1 MSSERAGKRT
11 TGGPE
16 PDDGDLAP
24 PAPSRSMN
32 LYDAVTRSQVQQPN
46 SPPSS
51 DQPRKKAPTG
61 SSKKSAGKP
70 LALGRPKGRSA
81 NAYME
86 FTEDDI
92 GTSGGR
98 NATPT
103 KHIKSSSYDVTKQ
116 SMVSNSASSRKPA
129 PITSPY
135 ASARNDFA
143 APPISTTNGASR
155 ETSRPRITSRQKPG
169 TGKNMYDP
177 EQPSMNSDETSS
189 GRAVR
194 PGAVRVGGMHQDDSV
209 VSIMDDC
216 SYPTP
221 HHLVTGQQPD
231 QPPEEPI
238 DAMVMDAAEHERM
251 MAERRA
257 QEKKNAPIAG
267 VRKDRPWYLRPV
279 FIGAVL
285 LLVIVVTVVAAVVA
299 TSGSDGP
306 VTVPTYSP
314 TSSPAP
320 TALTTITAVVQLDA
334 KPWETGWELTCDG
347 DTLKKVEPGTYGL
360 VDTRPNFRVEYETEA
375 TIGAECE
382 LTLTDIG
389 GDGLNPGLFE
399 IYAGTNLGDRSARLT
414 SGSISGGRS
423 TIKFDVGYPNVATSP
438 TSAPTL
444 SSASAFLTC
453 TLCPDGSPVL
463 FPEAKAPIG
472 SLTCKQ
478 VEEIALKT
486 TNETACKNLQDSS
499 ASHCGC
505 RNNCTTMCPDG
516 TSEPNEANLESTV
529 FVKNDQ
535 PVTCA
540 DFQAHIISSGSNSV
554 DECLSANF
562 LGEDVCGCPPSEPFC
577 RICEPSGGNSTT
589 NPPTELMEREIV
601 PGVSCRDITGI
612 AYTLKKNDP
621 SGVFFRLCPA
631 CLAIG
636 AYCGCDVPPDGRDFC
651 RLCGGKKLL
660 PEPGRLVNSTV
671 LEKTTTCFHVELVA
685 NIADPSTLPCTVFQN
700 DNTLDCCF
708 G

>member
-1 MSSERAGKRT
+1 
-11 TGGPE
+11 
-16 PDDGDLAP
+16 
-24 PAPSRSMN
+24 MN
-32 LYDAVTRSQVQQPN
+32 LYDAVTRSKVQQLNN
-46 SPPSS
+46 SPTSA
-51 DQPRKKAPTG
+51 QPRKKAPTG
-61 SSKKSAGKP
+61 STKKSADKP
-70 LALGRPKGRSA
+70 LVHGRPKGKSA
-81 NAYME
+81 NAADME
-86 FTEDDI
+86 FTEDEYL
-92 GTSGGR
+92 GTSGKR
-98 NATPT
+98 NATQT
-103 KHIKSSSYDVTKQ
+103 KHIKSSPYVTKQ
-116 SMVSNSASSRKPA
+116 PMVSSSASTRKSA
-129 PITSPY
+129 PMTSPY
-135 ASARNDFA
+135 ASARNDYRM
-143 APPISTTNGASR
+143 PLLLKQRTNGAFQ
-155 ETSRPRITSRQKPG
+155 ETSRPQTTSRQKPG
-169 TGKNMYDP
+169 TGNMYDP

-194 PGAVRVGGMHQDDSV
+194 PGAVRVGGFQSDDSV

-299 TSGSDGP
+299 TSRSDGP
-306 VTVPTYSP
+306 VTIPTYSPTSSP

-360 VDTRPNFRVEYETEA
+360 VDSRPNFRVEYETEA
-375 TIGAECE
+375 AIGAECE

-399 IYAGTNLGDRSARLT
+399 IYAGTNLGDQSARLT
-414 SGSISGGRS
+414 SGSISGGKS
-423 TIKFDVGYPNVATSP
+423 TIKFDVGYPNVTATSP

-444 SSASAFLTC
+444 SSASASSTC

-472 SLTCKQ
+472 ALTCKQ
-478 VEEIALKT
+478 VEELALKT

-516 TSEPNEANLESTV
+516 TSGPNAANLESIV

-540 DFQAHIISSGSNSV
+540 DFQADIISSGSNSV

-621 SGVFFRLCPA
+621 SGIFSRLCPA